1 MNTSSFN
8 WLGKP
13 KAEHLYV
20 ACSGGVDSMVLA
32 LSLAQTIPITV
43 AFYHH
48 GNDIALQEEKAVEA
62 MCRRYGLPMIS
73 TRCRAAKPP
82 GQSDEQFWRECRYQ
96 WFRTLSGTVV
106 TGHTLDDA
114 VEWYLFSSLH
124 GEGRVID
131 YRHSNVV
138 RPFLL
143 TPKKKI
149 VAWANEYGLQ
159 WFEDPTNADPEFA
172 ARNKIRL
179 ELLPVA
185 LQLNPGLYKVVA
197 KKVYDRYVAQGNLD
211 DAENKV

>member
-13 KAEHLYV
+13 KTDHIYA
-20 ACSGGVDSMVLA
+20 ACSGGVDSVVLA
-32 LSLAQTIPITV
+32 LALAQTTPITV

-48 GNDIALQEEKAVEA
+48 GNEIADREEYALRA
-62 MCRRYGLPMIS
+62 ICRRYGLPLM
-73 TRCRAAKPP
+73 TTKCRVSKPVE
-82 GQSDEQFWRECRYQ
+82 QSNEQFWRESRYE

-114 VEWYLFSSLH
+114 VEWYLFSALH

-143 TPKKKI
+143 TPKRKI
-149 VAWANEYGLQ
+149 VEWATEYGID
-159 WFEDPTNADPEFA
+159 WFEDPTNANPEFA
-172 ARNKIRL
+172 ARNKIRH
-179 ELLPVA
+179 ELLPIA
-185 LQLNPGLYKVVA
+185 IQLNPGLYKVVA
-197 KKVYDRYVAQGNLD
+197 KKVYARYIAQGNTD
-211 DAENKV
+211 VSTNQI